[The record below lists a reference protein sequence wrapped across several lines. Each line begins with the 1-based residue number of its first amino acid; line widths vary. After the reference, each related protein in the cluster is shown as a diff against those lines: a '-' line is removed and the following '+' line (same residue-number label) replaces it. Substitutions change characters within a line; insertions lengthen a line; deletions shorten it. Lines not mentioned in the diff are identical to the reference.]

1 MTGLTA
7 CHTRKERLIELITSC
22 TLDNQSA
29 MHKVLNH
36 NAYHAFFYADQRY
49 GISLSLTMVALDKKM
64 AIYSDP
70 IVAIP
75 DFLIAK
81 SNISNRHNISPVE
94 VKSGKHHTFI
104 R

>member
-1 MTGLTA
+1 
-7 CHTRKERLIELITSC
+7 
-22 TLDNQSA
+22 
-29 MHKVLNH
+29 
-36 NAYHAFFYADQRY
+36 
-49 GISLSLTMVALDKKM
+49 MVALDKKM